1 MASGPSL
8 PGALSCRAEPW
19 PAAVETTGTRVQFLG
34 YPAPLHLSQ
43 ICSALEYGRE
53 RISASGVSSARQ
65 RGCAMTKAE
74 NLENLLLFIM
84 SSSACTLITGVVLLL
99 RPLTALP

>member
-1 MASGPSL
+1 MK
-8 PGALSCRAEPW
+8 
-19 PAAVETTGTRVQFLG
+19 TK
-34 YPAPLHLSQ
+34 
-43 ICSALEYGRE
+43 
-53 RISASGVSSARQ
+53 
-65 RGCAMTKAE
+65 GCAMTKAE